1 MLLQVNI
8 HYQRATT
15 VSISATIDKSYPLV
29 SALQQAEAYP
39 HIVEAI
45 TLFETHISWVL
56 LTGEYAYKIKKPV
69 DFGFLDFSTLEKRRF
84 YCEEELRVNH
94 RLAPQLYLAVVPIC
108 GTPDAPHIDGTGT
121 AFEYAVKM
129 RQFDPQKTFDELLAH
144 NALTLP
150 IIDETAA
157 VLAGF
162 HQQIAIAGPDTQFGT
177 PDAIEQPT
185 QENFEQLE
193 QALANTQNADG
204 IHKTCKSL
212 RQWSQTH
219 HKKLLAVFQHRKQ
232 AGFIRECHGDLH
244 LRNIVLCNNQVTPFD
259 GIEFNANLRWIDV
272 MSELAFLLM
281 DLDDHQQKKLS
292 RQLLNRYLS
301 LTGDYN
307 GLITLRFYQ
316 VYRAM
321 VRAKVASLRLAQISD
336 TSQTSEAKNC
346 LDEIHNYIQ
355 LAENYTRASPLSLV
369 ITHGLSGSGKSYLA
383 RQLALNAD
391 LIHLRSDVERKR
403 LFGLG
408 ETEHSDSQ
416 IDTGIY
422 QQETTQATY
431 EHLCTLAETCITSGF
446 SVIVDAT
453 FLQHSQRSLFHSLA
467 QRLKCHFRI
476 VDCQTKTTVM
486 QQRIQQ
492 RKQQGTDAS
501 EADLQ
506 VLEKQLN
513 NQQPLNNDEKKY
525 ALDVDT
531 TTEADIS
538 VILNQLIIPS

>member
-1 MLLQVNI
+1 MSVIATADNS
-8 HYQRATT
+8 QR
-15 VSISATIDKSYPLV
+15 LV

-39 HIVEAI
+39 HTVEAI

-56 LTGEYAYKIKKPV
+56 LTGEYVYKIKKPV

-84 YCEEELRVNH
+84 YCEEELRINR
-94 RLAPQLYLAVVPIC
+94 RLAPQLYLDVVPVC
-108 GTPDAPHIDGTGT
+108 GSPDTPHIDGTG
-121 AFEYAVKM
+121 AVFEYAVKM

-157 VLAGF
+157 VIAGF
-162 HQQIAIAGPDTQFGT
+162 HQQIAIAGANTHFGT
-177 PDAIEQPT
+177 PDAIAQLVL
-185 QENFEQLE
+185 ENFEQLE
-193 QALANTQNADG
+193 QTLADTTNADD
-204 IHKTCKSL
+204 IHKACKAL
-212 RQWSQTH
+212 RRWSQAQCE
-219 HKKLLAVFQHRKQ
+219 KLRVTFQHRKR

-244 LRNIVLCNNQVTPFD
+244 LRNIVLCNNQVIPFD

-301 LTGDYN
+301 LTGDYT
-307 GLITLRFYQ
+307 GLATLHFYQ

-321 VRAKVASLRLAQISD
+321 VRAKVASLRLAQISH
-336 TSQTSEAKNC
+336 TPQTNETKNG
-346 LDEIHNYIQ
+346 LAEIYNYIQ
-355 LAENYTRASPLSLV
+355 LARDYTQPSPINLV

-408 ETEHSDSQ
+408 ETDHSDSL
-416 IDTGIY
+416 IDSGIY
-422 QQETTQATY
+422 QQDATRATY
-431 EHLCTLAETCITSGF
+431 KRLCTLAEACINGGF

-453 FLQHSQRSLFHSLA
+453 FLQHSQRNLFHSLA

-476 VDCQTKTTVM
+476 LDCQTKTTIM
-486 QQRIQQ
+486 RQRIQQ
-492 RKQQGTDAS
+492 RAQQGTDAS

-506 VLEKQLN
+506 VLEKQLSK
-513 NQQPLNNDEKKY
+513 QQPLNSDEKKH

-531 TTEADIS
+531 STEINIPA
-538 VILNQLIIPS
+538 VLGQLTLV